1 MSDEFVDE
9 ASPSTQLFN
18 TQYLKKNNALPSF
31 YATKAF
37 DITYDILMRLASGDD
52 LKSTFQKGASY
63 RVETKFDYLNTPTGL
78 SENKGAFIVRYNKDL
93 SLTRLK

>member
-37 DITYDILMRLASGDD
+37 DITYDILMRLASG
-52 LKSTFQKGASY
+52 
-63 RVETKFDYLNTPTGL
+63 E
-78 SENKGAFIVRYNKDL
+78 
-93 SLTRLK
+93 